1 MTTTEIK
8 KRLHNYVETADSK
21 KLKAIYIMV
30 EDDIEED
37 LSDYT
42 DEFKLELDRRYDNY
56 KNGNGT
62 TVSPNEMKDRIG
74 QILKSRL

>member
-21 KLKAIYIMV
+21 KLRAIYVMV

-37 LSDYT
+37 LFDYT
-42 DEFKLELDRRYDNY
+42 DEFRLELDRRYDNY

-62 TVSPNEMKDRIG
+62 TVSPEEMRGRIEHV
-74 QILKSRL
+74 LKSR